1 MSERKLLLWTI
12 AVVATG
18 FLIHLLASVLTPFIV
33 ALLLAYMGSPAVD
46 YFERHGISRA
56 TASLLLFVVVAV
68 GGLALIIGLAPVVE
82 RQFADFSQRLPAY
95 IGWLQRRVSDVR
107 HGVLA
112 PDVLALKHT
121 LITRWEDVGAW
132 AGKALSFA
140 THSGLTIA
148 GWALNLLLIPVL
160 TFYLLRD
167 WRQIIARIDRL
178 VPPAR
183 RARVTALA
191 REIDATLSGFVR
203 GQLSVMLVLA
213 VFYATALWATR
224 LGLGL
229 LIGLFSGLVSFIPY
243 LGFFA
248 GFVFALVAALL
259 QFHGS
264 LLPMGWIAAV
274 FAFGHLIDSL
284 LLTPRL
290 IGHSIGLH
298 PVVVIFAVMSGG
310 RLFGFIGV
318 LLALPVSAVVMV
330 WIRHLYY
337 GDVA

>member
-1 MSERKLLLWTI
+1 MSERRLLFWAI
-12 AVVATG
+12 AVIGAG
-18 FLIHLLASVLTPFIV
+18 FLIHLLAPVLAPFIM
-33 ALLLAYMGSPAVD
+33 ALMLAYLGSPAAD
-46 YFERHGISRA
+46 YCERHGVSRA
-56 TASLLLFVVVAV
+56 TASLLLFFVVAAV
-68 GGLALIIGLAPVVE
+68 A
-82 RQFADFSQRLPAY
+82 
-95 IGWLQRRVSDVR
+95 
-107 HGVLA
+107 LA

-132 AGKALSFA
+132 AGKVLSFA

-148 GWALNLLLIPVL
+148 GWVLNLLLIPVL

-167 WRQIIARIDRL
+167 WTQIIARIDRL

-191 REIDATLSGFVR
+191 RAIDATLSGFVR

-213 VFYATALWATR
+213 VFYATALWVTGP
-224 LGLGL
+224 GLGL
-229 LIGLFSGLVSFIPY
+229 LIGLFSGLVSFAPY
-243 LGFFA
+243 LSFFT
-248 GFVFALVAALL
+248 GLVLVLVAALL

-264 LLPMGWIAAV
+264 LLPMGWIIAAV
-274 FAFGHLIDSL
+274 FALGHLIDSL